1 MAKYRKTNKIFV
13 SAKVSSFKVFYS
25 KARDYAMLILPVLG
39 RLSVSAINWLAFQ
52 WFGKYDDVCVYEG
65 RGLALPHICYIRL
78 SKAVRRRFSSGKE
91 KYAHYL
97 PAFTGYVNSRI
108 SYTEH
113 YTKSCVLLYSYQAT
127 FTILDFKI
135 PAAIIFFSKILL
147 IK

>member
-1 MAKYRKTNKIFV
+1 MAKYRKTNKVFV

-25 KARDYAMLILPVLG
+25 KARDYAMLILPVLD

-97 PAFTGYVNSRI
+97 PAFTGYVSSRI
-108 SYTEH
+108 SYTEN
-113 YTKSCVLLYSYQAT
+113 YTKSCCTAIKQLLQYL
-127 FTILDFKI
+127 I
-135 PAAIIFFSKILL
+135 SKFQ
-147 IK
+147 